1 MLAGLGVAKKS
12 LVFSSVLLNFNY
24 YPLLRVFFKEKSL
37 KEIKNLDQKLSVHFV
52 LMYSSILILST
63 LLH

>member
-1 MLAGLGVAKKS
+1 MLAGLGVAKKY

-24 YPLLRVFFKEKSL
+24 YPLLRMFFKEKSL
-37 KEIKNLDQKLSVHFV
+37 KEIKNLDQKLSVHLV

-63 LLH
+63 LFH

>member
-24 YPLLRVFFKEKSL
+24 YALLRMFFKEKSL